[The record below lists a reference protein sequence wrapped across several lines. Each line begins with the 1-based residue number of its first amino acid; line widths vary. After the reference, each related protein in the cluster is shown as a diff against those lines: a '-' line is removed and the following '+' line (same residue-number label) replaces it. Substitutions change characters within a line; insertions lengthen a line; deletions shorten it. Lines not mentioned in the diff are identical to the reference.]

1 MVTTATRNRL
11 LIAVPMIAAAA
22 FLAWQMFFSL
32 TPPRH
37 ADHDHAMAT
46 LDAGGFL
53 RVEGADGRWRNLVG
67 RPGRALVLHWF
78 RADAADQ
85 REAVAADAFAAA
97 AAADPAVEVLLVAAV
112 TGEATAAALAQ
123 GLGVDPARLYLD
135 RDGKVADLI
144 GVRRFPET
152 LIYDPAGRLAH
163 QARGPADWSP
173 HAMLP
178 LLATA
183 KAGVAEIH

>member
-11 LIAVPMIAAAA
+11 VIAAATTGA
-22 FLAWQMFFSL
+22 ALFLAWQMFFSL

-53 RVEGADGRWRNLVG
+53 RVEGVDSRRRNLVG
-67 RPGRALVLHWF
+67 RPGRVLVLHWF
-78 RADAADQ
+78 RADATVQ

-97 AAADPAVEVLLVAAV
+97 AAADPAIEVLLVAAF
-112 TGEATAAALAQ
+112 TGEATVAALART
-123 GLGVDPARLYLD
+123 LGIDPARLYLD

-152 LIYDPAGRLAH
+152 LVYDPAGRLAH

-178 LLATA
+178 LLAKA